1 MWSRGSNAAI
11 SFMHEVE
18 ETLKVLKQ
26 MNIKKHFLMEILNII
41 IAIIASRESLQNSVL
56 NANQVLPKI
65 NIANDHSSPQS

>member
-1 MWSRGSNAAI
+1 MEKYQI
-11 SFMHEVE
+11 
-18 ETLKVLKQ
+18 
-26 MNIKKHFLMEILNII
+26 IKLEKGQILNII